1 MFLHYL
7 SGLGMRITHIAITTT
22 LLVFSTTS
30 IAESSASDWVK
41 LNENVAGSLYAMP
54 QSISNDEFGNK
65 LIWLKAVYHKPRN
78 RVKSFKS
85 LYVFDCDIKKQGIS
99 HSIEYDENEKII
111 NEESIPSV
119 IAPVNTVNPDGF
131 SYKLMQS
138 MCK

>member
-1 MFLHYL
+1 MGIKHIL
-7 SGLGMRITHIAITTT
+7 MITA
-22 LLVFSTTS
+22 LLATSTIS
-30 IAESSASDWVK
+30 IAESSDWVK
-41 LNENVAGSLYAMP
+41 LNENEAGSLYAMP
-54 QSISNDEFGNK
+54 QSISKDELGNK
-65 LIWLKAVYHKPRN
+65 LIWLKAVYHEPRN

-99 HSIEYDENEKII
+99 HSIEYDKNERVI

-119 IAPVNTVNPDGF
+119 MAPVHTLNPDGF